1 MKCVLAVWL
10 ADIVA
15 LLGRKNSQHG
25 SANGVGEGPSLSA
38 EEGRLLRQVEREREG
53 MVGDA
58 GVPEDAVVEVVEV
71 AVAED
76 GRLHAGVEGTGGGR
90 DGAVA
95 EPEDGRFP
103 AERPIGGRA
112 LVDQPRKT

>member
-25 SANGVGEGPSLSA
+25 SPSGIGEGPKVGP

-58 GVPEDAVVEVVEV
+58 GVPDDAVVEVVEV
-71 AVAED
+71 AVAEN
-76 GRLHAGVEGTGGGR
+76 GGLHTGVEGTGGGR
-90 DGAVA
+90 YGAVA

-103 AERPIGGRA
+103 AERPIGG
-112 LVDQPRKT
+112 